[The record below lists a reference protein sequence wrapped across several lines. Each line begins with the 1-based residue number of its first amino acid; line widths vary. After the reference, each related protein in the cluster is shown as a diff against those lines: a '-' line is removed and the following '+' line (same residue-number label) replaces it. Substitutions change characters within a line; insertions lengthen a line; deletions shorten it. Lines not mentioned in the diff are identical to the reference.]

1 MHVHFMSAD
10 DAMHILSCNIFR
22 NLIYCS
28 IIYRCFICLN
38 KISLLLGKTIKKKEE
53 KTQWSTVKTIIS
65 SGIKKRKL
73 SSGPQIKFAVWV
85 RNRYSKAYIYSTEF
99 NNLVPFISLLLYL
112 ESIGFCTIYLFNYIN
127 TILLSLHA
135 KWSKYLL
142 GWKTYI
148 SFVYIVRLWDSLT
161 ENDTN
166 LYHSQIKMN

>member
-1 MHVHFMSAD
+1 MKYWQTDTFFKGIINIID
-10 DAMHILSCNIFR
+10 RLSRLTGTRTCMCRLQVRTTRIR
-22 NLIYCS
+22 S
-28 IIYRCFICLN
+28 
-38 KISLLLGKTIKKKEE
+38 
-53 KTQWSTVKTIIS
+53 QH
-65 SGIKKRKL
+65 
-73 SSGPQIKFAVWV
+73 

-112 ESIGFCTIYLFNYIN
+112 ESIGFCTIYMFNYIN

-161 ENDTN
+161 ENDKN

>member
-1 MHVHFMSAD
+1 M
-10 DAMHILSCNIFR
+10 
-22 NLIYCS
+22 
-28 IIYRCFICLN
+28 
-38 KISLLLGKTIKKKEE
+38 KTIN
-53 KTQWSTVKTIIS
+53 S

-112 ESIGFCTIYLFNYIN
+112 ESIGFCTINMFNYIN
-127 TILLSLHA
+127 TILLGLHA

-161 ENDTN
+161 ENDKN